1 MGVRVTLRERFNFML
16 WMMWSC
22 SIEEILWRG
31 LLKSDVD
38 SGVKPIDVG
47 VVPVEI
53 DRLTIR

>member
-1 MGVRVTLRERFNFML
+1 MEVRVTMKERFNFML
-16 WMMWSC
+16 WMMWSF